1 MKLINIVKYI
11 EQDTIEGYVEKE
23 EDFDSWLLNHNKK
36 RKEQGELEENKSEF
50 KLLKI
55 VKL

>member
-1 MKLINIVKYI
+1 MINIVKYI
-11 EQDTIEGYVEKE
+11 EQDTIEGYVENE
-23 EDFDSWLLNHNKK
+23 EDFDLWLLNHNKK

>member
-1 MKLINIVKYI
+1 MINIVKYI

>member
-1 MKLINIVKYI
+1 MINIVKYI

-23 EDFDSWLLNHNKK
+23 EDFDLWLLNHNKK

>member
-23 EDFDSWLLNHNKK
+23 EDFDLWLLNHNKK